1 MRRISNISSGSRK
14 LLLGAAG
21 MLASA
26 AAALSGLAIVM
37 PSSAQSQSQNA
48 GEFGPEFKYEVAAIK
63 LDKSGAFRLKM
74 DELPDGLTFV
84 NVPFMLIFRLAYRP
98 FNDQIIGAPSWFN
111 SDRYDLSAKMD
122 ASVAAKLENLSP
134 DQRKRA
140 RAQMLR
146 ELLEDRFKL
155 KVHRETKEVKGYSL
169 VLANNGVKLKEAKP
183 GDTYPDGIRLHGTV
197 TGAGQ
202 IFTIGDSKN
211 PGAMTITSQ
220 GTSIASLAG
229 ALTQQL
235 RYTIVDKTGLTGIYD
250 FKLEWTPAPDSS
262 ETVGPY
268 DGLRNVEHPAVSYDP
283 TGFPYLP
290 KALQQQ
296 LGLKLESGKVSG
308 EIIVVD
314 HVERSS
320 EN

>member
-1 MRRISNISSGSRK
+1 
-14 LLLGAAG
+14 
-21 MLASA
+21 ML
-26 AAALSGLAIVM
+26 V
-37 PSSAQSQSQNA
+37 
-48 GEFGPEFKYEVAAIK
+48 
-63 LDKSGAFRLKM
+63 FRS
-74 DELPDGLTFV
+74 
-84 NVPFMLIFRLAYRP
+84 AYRP
-98 FNDQIIGAPSWFN
+98 FNDQILGAPSWFN
-111 SDRYDLSAKMD
+111 SDRYDISAKMD
-122 ASVAAKLENLSP
+122 ASVAAELEKLNA
-134 DQRKRA
+134 DQRKLA
-140 RAQMLR
+140 RSQMLR

-220 GTSIASLAG
+220 GTSIASLAE
-229 ALTQQL
+229 ALAQQL
-235 RYTIVDKTGLTGIYD
+235 RCAIADKTGLAGIYD
-250 FKLEWTPAPDSS
+250 FKLEWTPASDSG

-268 DGLRNVEHPAVSYDP
+268 DGLRNPESATTSSDP

-308 EIIVVD
+308 EIIVID
-314 HVERSS
+314 RVERPSG
-320 EN
+320 N